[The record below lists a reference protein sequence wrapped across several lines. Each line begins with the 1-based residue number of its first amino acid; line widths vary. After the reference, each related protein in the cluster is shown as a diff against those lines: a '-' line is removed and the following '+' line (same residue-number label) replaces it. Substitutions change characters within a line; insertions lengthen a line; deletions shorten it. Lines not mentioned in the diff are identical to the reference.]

1 VTFTYRSSG
10 GAAEAAAKAL
20 AADHPGRRFAAL
32 RVDLS
37 DRDAVAAF
45 AAELGDDAHYDGFVH
60 NAGHTYDALAMMM
73 DQAKAEVA
81 MQVKLLGVHAPCER
95 AGAPDD
101 ARSPRPHRRD
111 RLGDGAAGKPG
122 QRRLRGFEGCAAGY
136 ARTLAIEVARTGVTV
151 NYVAPGFID
160 TEMLAPY
167 AKFRDTMEG
176 QIPARRF
183 AAPEEIASVVA
194 FPDVARRVIRDRCG
208 AARGWRIV
216 GVAGGASILIRE
228 FPGAANLA
236 GKFFPVCSQF
246 GTAWRQFARNS
257 NVLRQ
262 FREFPPQSAP
272 GNLHCRGREF

>member
-1 VTFTYRSSG
+1 MALAQGVRRVLVTGGGRGLGAAIVKALAAAGHDVTFTYRSSG
-10 GAAEAAAKAL
+10 DAAEAAAKAL
-20 AADHPGRRFAAL
+20 AADHPGQRFAAL

-45 AAELGDDAHYDGFVH
+45 TAKLSDDTPYDGFVH

-81 MQVKLLGVHAPCER
+81 MQVNYWSFTRLANALVRPMMRARNGRVTVIGSVTALQANQGNAAYAASKAALLA
-95 AGAPDD
+95 
-101 ARSPRPHRRD
+101 
-111 RLGDGAAGKPG
+111 
-122 QRRLRGFEGCAAGY
+122 Y

-183 AAPEEIASVVA
+183 ATPEEIASVVA
-194 FPDVARRVIRDRCG
+194 FLMSPAASYVTG
-208 AARGWRIV
+208 AVLPVDGGLSAAL
-216 GVAGGASILIRE
+216 GVHRS
-228 FPGAANLA
+228 
-236 GKFFPVCSQF
+236 
-246 GTAWRQFARNS
+246 
-257 NVLRQ
+257 
-262 FREFPPQSAP
+262 
-272 GNLHCRGREF
+272 

>member
-1 VTFTYRSSG
+1 MAPAQGVRRVLVTGGGRGLGAAIVKALAAAGHDVTFTYRSSG
-10 GAAEAAAKAL
+10 DTEAAAKAL
-20 AADHPGRRFAAL
+20 AAAYPGQRFAAL

-45 AAELGDDAHYDGFVH
+45 TAELGQEAASDLAHYDGFVH

-81 MQVKLLGVHAPCER
+81 MQVNYWSFTRLANALVRPMMRARHGRVAVIGSVTALQANQGNAAYAASKAALLA
-95 AGAPDD
+95 
-101 ARSPRPHRRD
+101 
-111 RLGDGAAGKPG
+111 
-122 QRRLRGFEGCAAGY
+122 Y

-183 AAPEEIASVVA
+183 ATPEEIASVVA
-194 FPDVARRVIRDRCG
+194 FLMSPAASYVTG
-208 AARGWRIV
+208 AVLPVDGGLSAAL
-216 GVAGGASILIRE
+216 GVHRS
-228 FPGAANLA
+228 
-236 GKFFPVCSQF
+236 
-246 GTAWRQFARNS
+246 
-257 NVLRQ
+257 
-262 FREFPPQSAP
+262 
-272 GNLHCRGREF
+272 